1 MVTLTQRAQQRLV
14 ILNAL
19 ERGELMMAEAATLVG
34 LSVRQLRRIRRAYRR
49 WGAQGLVHGKRGR
62 PSPRPVNA
70 PIPTRAVRPPPTPH
84 PRGNHPHLTQ
94 LPPGR

>member
-49 WGAQGLVHGKRGR
+49 WGAKGLGHGQRSPPSPPPVRATIPPRPGR
-62 PSPRPVNA
+62 PPH
-70 PIPTRAVRPPPTPH
+70 TPH
-84 PRGNHPHLTQ
+84 PRGNHPALTAD
-94 LPPGR
+94 LAER

>member
-49 WGAQGLVHGKRGR
+49 WGAKVLVHGNRGR
-62 PSPRPVNA
+62 PSPRRISA
-70 PIPTRAVRPPPTPH
+70 TIRTRVVRLAHTTP
-84 PRGNHPHLTQ
+84 
-94 LPPGR
+94 